1 MDAFPANSLE
11 DPFLG
16 PDHDPATRGHRGSS
30 PHQISHEL
38 DLHIPD
44 FGTPSGA
51 GSAGDQPSSDT
62 SGDRS
67 QSFGDAHAADTL
79 VNLAN
84 WSSQTH
90 FANYDALQSTICP
103 EAVRPYTAGEP
114 DFSVFNTPP
123 SYVSISDH
131 SSSSSFAMPT
141 PTHFDVPIHPDVF
154 EAEPRYDLAQPKY
167 DLNGQYD
174 IWPLPSSE
182 VPPMSDLPPS
192 SVPRPCG
199 SSWPIDPD
207 FSCPP
212 SRRAPSPSFSAA
224 SSATWADMPKS
235 PSIRRFSSQLV
246 PAPLKFRSTHAVSED
261 IISPALSMPTRDAKN
276 RIQGYGNVESSGVD
290 SPIQVYHQLSGS
302 LEEPEPTDVDTDDD
316 GEYED
321 NLDNDEYKRPV
332 QVRGPQ
338 KQNHRKT
345 FKLGLWDAI
354 NDLSFR
360 QWIHWSEDGKCG
372 QIPDKSKFQGSKA
385 MRAITDAKDFGGF
398 VRQLHMFEK
407 THGSLLTSGGALPAS
422 ASEATSRGFILTALI
437 CRSCGFRHDN
447 FRRGRFDLLEQMK
460 RKGEA
465 KVLRQVTKPKP
476 KLKPK
481 LKPSTRAKKDKV
493 TGAAKSSAINPRPK
507 PTPTHKRA
515 PGVCRPKGPV
525 KNVSDFESEEYDPTN
540 DLEAISNAP
549 ATKSGTTKPCHTGAV
564 GPSHTI
570 HKQSAE
576 RDSHVLA
583 APKRSGASK
592 KTAPDSKG
600 TLTTPAPQ
608 QAACSSTK
616 AILKGSVKR
625 RAPTPDPISSPT
637 KPAKVARSR
646 SKGMRM

>member
-11 DPFLG
+11 HPFLG
-16 PDHDPATRGHRGSS
+16 PDHDLATRGHRGSS
-30 PHQISHEL
+30 PHRISHEL

-44 FGTPSGA
+44 FGTLSGA
-51 GSAGDQPSSDT
+51 GSAPDQPSFDT

-84 WSSQTH
+84 WSSPTH

-114 DFSVFNTPP
+114 DYSVFNTPP
-123 SYVSISDH
+123 SYASISDH

-154 EAEPRYDLAQPKY
+154 EAEPRYDLTQPKD

-174 IWPLPSSE
+174 NWPLPSSE
-182 VPPMSDLPPS
+182 VPARSDLPPS

-207 FSCPP
+207 FSGPP
-212 SRRAPSPSFSAA
+212 SRRAPSPSFSTA
-224 SSATWADMPKS
+224 SSATWTDMPKS
-235 PSIRRFSSQLV
+235 PSTRHFSSQLV

-261 IISPALSMPTRDAKN
+261 LISPALSMPTRDTKN
-276 RIQGYGNVESSGVD
+276 HVQGYGNVESSGID
-290 SPIQVYHQLSGS
+290 SPSQVYQQLTGS

-316 GEYED
+316 GEYVD

-332 QVRGPQ
+332 QVRGRQ

-345 FKLGLWDAI
+345 FKVGLWDTI
-354 NDLSFR
+354 NDISFR

-372 QIPDKSKFQGSKA
+372 EIPDKSKFQGSKA

-398 VRQLHMFEK
+398 VRQLHM
-407 THGSLLTSGGALPAS
+407 
-422 ASEATSRGFILTALI
+422 
-437 CRSCGFRHDN
+437 SCGFRHDN

-460 RKGEA
+460 RKGET

-476 KLKPK
+476 KPK
-481 LKPSTRAKKDKV
+481 LKPSARAKKHKV
-493 TGAAKSSAINPRPK
+493 AGAAKSSAIKPRPK
-507 PTPTHKRA
+507 ATPTHQGV
-515 PGVCRPKGPV
+515 PGVRRSKGPV
-525 KNVSDFESEEYDPTN
+525 KNVSDSESEGYDPTN
-540 DLEAISNAP
+540 DLEAIFNAP
-549 ATKSGTTKPCHTGAV
+549 ATKPCYTAAV
-564 GPSHTI
+564 GPSRMI

-576 RDSHVLA
+576 RDSQVLA
-583 APKRSGASK
+583 APKRSRASK
-592 KTAPDSKG
+592 QTAPDSKG
-600 TLTTPAPQ
+600 PLTTPAPQ
-608 QAACSSTK
+608 QAVGPSTK

-637 KPAKVARSR
+637 KHAKVARSR